1 MKRKIKTFS
10 NIVAFSIII
19 SLFNFPAYISLAV
32 NKAYYNTQGQEF
44 VRKLNEKRSES
55 DIRKKVPYNLN
66 FIYENKKI
74 NLENKLIYKN
84 NRIYVSLKD
93 IVNKLNSKEVVQDNN
108 IIINDKVTIDVNEKS
123 FKRKKNKIPLRGDL
137 FVENG
142 EYYISLFDLCEIL
155 NLTTFWNYDNDTIY
169 IDNKIDK
176 HIKTYKENKND
187 KKAYI
192 RFEDFTA
199 GDVYLSKGALE
210 KIRLVTDYMN
220 KNNQAFSVS
229 WIPRYI
235 NRDSN
240 IDNDISKNE
249 TIKNAN
255 FVFTLDYIVN
265 RGGSVGIHGYTHQ
278 YKDSN
283 SVVGYEFG
291 DNGYNNPQDIR
302 NRVEKALTVAKDINI
317 PISYW
322 ETPHY
327 KTTPKQQAIFE
338 EYFKIIYEPAI
349 GIYNKKIITSH
360 NNEYSKYIPTPLG
373 YVDDDNGERIINE
386 IKKNDNSRELSF
398 FYHLTVEIKSIDI
411 WVSDDGRILHN
422 YKGDSILKKIVNLV
436 NDLGYKFSDIREI

>member
-55 DIRKKVPYNLN
+55 DIRKKVLYNLN

-199 GDVYLSKGALE
+199 GDVYLSKG
-210 KIRLVTDYMN
+210 
-220 KNNQAFSVS
+220 
-229 WIPRYI
+229 
-235 NRDSN
+235 
-240 IDNDISKNE
+240 
-249 TIKNAN
+249 
-255 FVFTLDYIVN
+255 
-265 RGGSVGIHGYTHQ
+265 H
-278 YKDSN
+278 
-283 SVVGYEFG
+283 
-291 DNGYNNPQDIR
+291 
-302 NRVEKALTVAKDINI
+302 
-317 PISYW
+317 
-322 ETPHY
+322 
-327 KTTPKQQAIFE
+327 
-338 EYFKIIYEPAI
+338 
-349 GIYNKKIITSH
+349 
-360 NNEYSKYIPTPLG
+360 
-373 YVDDDNGERIINE
+373 
-386 IKKNDNSRELSF
+386 
-398 FYHLTVEIKSIDI
+398 
-411 WVSDDGRILHN
+411 
-422 YKGDSILKKIVNLV
+422 
-436 NDLGYKFSDIREI
+436 